1 MSDVNSGDLNDELEN
16 GITEVSDKNRVNLGC
31 IILGAKQMD
40 MLTALWTVQCVELCD
55 KKTLKYV

>member
-31 IILGAKQMD
+31 IIFGAKQMD
-40 MLTALWTVQCVELCD
+40 VLTALCTVQCVELCD
-55 KKTLKYV
+55 KKH

>member
-1 MSDVNSGDLNDELEN
+1 MSDVNSGELNDELEN

-40 MLTALWTVQCVELCD
+40 VLTAL
-55 KKTLKYV
+55 